1 MMTSLSKFPIWLL
14 LGISASGVITG
25 DYFAKLWSTNQR
37 GFFVCLSIAGYVVS
51 GLFYVPTLV
60 RSGLVVTSVIWCV
73 LSIIGFLF
81 IGVYMFHESL
91 TGLQWVGVSFGITSL
106 IVLSVAH

>member
-1 MMTSLSKFPIWLL
+1 MVFLSKFPTWLL

-37 GFFVCLSIAGYVVS
+37 GLFILLSIAGYAVS
-51 GLFYVPTLV
+51 SLFYIPTLL
-60 RSGLVVTSVIWCV
+60 RGGLVVTSIIWCV

-91 TGLQWVGVSFGITSL
+91 SGLQWVGVGLGITSL
-106 IVLSVAH
+106 IVLSAAH